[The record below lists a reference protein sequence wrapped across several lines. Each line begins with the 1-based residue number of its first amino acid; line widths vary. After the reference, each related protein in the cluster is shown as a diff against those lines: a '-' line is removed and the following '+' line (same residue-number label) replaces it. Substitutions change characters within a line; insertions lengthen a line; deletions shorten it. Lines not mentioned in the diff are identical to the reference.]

1 MAGSIEYSQSVAIG
15 TRGGAGTKLLQ
26 AVTCGIGKTGQI
38 IQKEGVRG
46 SRSRHSGTCNTGPYT
61 VGGPLSV
68 QPSPDELRVLLPYIL
83 GTAESGSG
91 TSGTPWSYALANTL
105 SAMRVSQDLRPNA
118 TGSDNMVF
126 HWDGLKVASCR
137 IGSSAGSQLLTFDLD
152 MQGTTET
159 VNATWPSIA
168 STLTTDKPFIHA
180 QLVLSLNSSNRAV
193 DNFSISIDNGLIL
206 DRMLNS
212 LYRTE
217 IPEADRVITLE
228 CDNPF
233 TATDLALYDIA
244 VAGIAGV
251 ATFTNGSSILTFTF
265 ANLKAPAQAIQR
277 AQRGEAMNKLTF
289 TAYETGTAGST
300 TKELVTTLSTS

>member
-1 MAGSIEYSQSVAIG
+1 
-15 TRGGAGTKLLQ
+15 
-26 AVTCGIGKTGQI
+26 
-38 IQKEGVRG
+38 
-46 SRSRHSGTCNTGPYT
+46 
-61 VGGPLSV
+61 
-68 QPSPDELRVLLPYIL
+68 
-83 GTAESGSG
+83 
-91 TSGTPWSYALANTL
+91 
-105 SAMRVSQDLRPNA
+105 
-118 TGSDNMVF
+118 MVF